1 MHTFIER
8 GRSAL
13 TMSGLA
19 EHQLLV
25 FLVQFA
31 ALLGAARLLGGVARR
46 FGQPSV
52 MGEVIAGVLLGPS
65 VLGHLAPGVQ
75 VHLFPK
81 DAQQGGLLELLS
93 WIGMILLML
102 RTGID
107 TDLSRWR
114 TLKGPALLAT
124 VCGVAVPFAV
134 GIGIGLVVPADM
146 VGRGGR
152 ALFTAFLGT
161 AMSISAV
168 KVIAKILLDLNLM
181 RRDVGFVILG
191 ASILDDTIGWVILA
205 VVIRVATTGHFG
217 VESVGLTLAA
227 TLGFGVV
234 AMLVVR
240 PLAGRAIRWLEREG
254 RLEHGTITAVL
265 VLTLACSAL
274 TQALGIHAIFGAFV
288 AGLIVGESPRI
299 KEATLAS
306 IDSMVLGVFAPVFFA
321 YSGLKV
327 QALSLPGWP
336 ITALVL
342 GGAIVGKVLGA
353 GLGARLG
360 GMRTREAIAVG
371 VGLSARGS
379 TELVVAR
386 IGMDLG
392 VLGAPMYALIILIP
406 IVTSLATPVLLRLSL
421 RGLPV
426 RGDEAR
432 RLADEASEERS
443 LIRRRGTKILVP
455 TSGEAHAVQALRLA
469 APLARLPGATLVGLS
484 VATPAQLGPVG
495 RNGRLDG
502 DEREVT
508 ARSNAVARQFELPDF
523 HSTVV
528 AARSV
533 DEAVKAE
540 VARGY
545 DVVFLGAAR
554 PTPLSRRLLRSVLA
568 SGTEVVLVR
577 VADGEAPRP
586 FRRLVLPVTGA
597 APSRAAAE
605 LGFLYA
611 RETGARLH
619 LVHVAEPETSAAEH
633 RQLATG
639 MLDDLVARGRRDGL
653 EVTSRLVPSRWPA
666 RAILDV
672 AVAEGADLVLLGA
685 IPRYVGQRAFFGPTV
700 DRVLADA
707 PCAVAVYA
715 GGVRPEALRA
725 AVPEGDAAPHD
736 AGHDAAR
743 ARDGEGAPVH

>member
-1 MHTFIER
+1 MR
-8 GRSAL
+8 GL
-13 TMSGLA
+13 T

-31 ALLGAARLLGGVARR
+31 ALLGAARLLGALARR

-52 MGEVIAGVLLGPS
+52 MGEVLAGVVLGPS
-65 VLGHLAPGVQ
+65 VLGHLLPGAEAR
-75 VHLFPK
+75 LFPR

-107 TDLSRWR
+107 TDLTRWR

-124 VCGVAVPFAV
+124 VCGVAVPFAA
-134 GIGIGLVVPADM
+134 GIAIGLVVPADL
-146 VGRGGR
+146 VGKGGR
-152 ALFTAFLGT
+152 PLFVAFLGT

-191 ASILDDTIGWVILA
+191 ASILDDTVGWVILA

-217 VESVGLTLAA
+217 FESVGLTLAA
-227 TLGFGVV
+227 TVGFALLALAVI
-234 AMLVVR
+234 R
-240 PLAGRAIRWLEREG
+240 PLAGRAIRWLERAG
-254 RLEHGTITAVL
+254 RLEHGTITAVV
-265 VLTLACSAL
+265 VLTLACGAL

-288 AGLIVGESPRI
+288 AGLVVGESPRI
-299 KEATLAS
+299 KEATLSS

-336 ITALVL
+336 VTLLVL
-342 GGAIVGKVLGA
+342 GGAIVGKVVGA
-353 GLGARLG
+353 GVGARLG
-360 GMRTREAIAVG
+360 GMRTREALAVG

-406 IVTSLATPVLLRLSL
+406 IVTSLATPVLLRLAL
-421 RGLPV
+421 RGLPP

-432 RLADEASEERS
+432 RLAHERAEERA

-455 TSGEAHAVQALRLA
+455 SSGEPHAIQALRLA

-484 VATPAQLGPVG
+484 VTTPGEG
-495 RNGRLDG
+495 RAIGRDGRLDG
-502 DEREVT
+502 DEEEVT
-508 ARSNAVARQFELPDF
+508 ARGEAVAREFDLQDF
-523 HSTVV
+523 HPTVV
-528 AARSV
+528 AAKSV
-533 DEAVKAE
+533 EEAVKAE
-540 VARGY
+540 AGRGY
-545 DVVFLGAAR
+545 DLVFLGVSR
-554 PTPLSRRLLRSVLA
+554 PSALSHRLLRSLLA
-568 SGTEVVLVR
+568 TGSEVVLVR
-577 VADGEAPRP
+577 MGPGVRP
-586 FRRLVLPVTGA
+586 FERIVVPVTGT
-597 APSRAAAE
+597 APSRAATE
-605 LGFLYA
+605 LGLLHA

-619 LVHVAEPETSAAEH
+619 LVHVLDPAAAPDPGAMAELRDLGS
-633 RQLATG
+633 R
-639 MLDDLVARGRRDGL
+639 MLGEWMERARHDGL
-653 EVTSRLVPSRWPA
+653 DARCQLLTSRHAA

-672 AVAEGADLVLLGA
+672 AEDDGADLVLLGA
-685 IPRYVGQRAFFGPTV
+685 GPRYVGRRAYFGPTA
-700 DRVLADA
+700 DRILAQA
-707 PCAVAVYA
+707 RCAVAVYA

-725 AVPEGDAAPHD
+725 AVPEPAPE
-736 AGHDAAR
+736 APRPGAERSA
-743 ARDGEGAPVH
+743 DGEDAPLH